1 MGRYSAI
8 GCVLFIS
15 HLFHSG
21 LSLARA
27 WSSQVVVCV
36 RVCARAQLCPTLCN
50 PLDWSPPGSSIHG
63 IFQARIQN
71 GLPFPPPGDLPDP
84 GIKPTSPLSAAL
96 QADSLPA
103 ELLGPS
109 WSSHGRWQKHT
120 RDQNELSKHF

>member
-84 GIKPTSPLSAAL
+84 GIKPTSFAL
-96 QADSLPA
+96 QGSYISDNFLMY
-103 ELLGPS
+103 
-109 WSSHGRWQKHT
+109 
-120 RDQNELSKHF
+120 QNVKMIFCYILFAQW